1 MDTLQSPSVADT
13 EQVATVESIT
23 VVEKSPREMQQHCG
37 PTTALKVAQ
46 TMADCSDTVKVSVA
60 KVTVAEAA
68 VVDSVMVAAVVAAI
82 KDASATRLDAVVA
95 VAVSVAVSVA
105 DVVMVECSVA
115 DATDMAVK
123 VADVTGT
130 AVAVA
135 DARDITASQKA
146 LHVTHAA
153 VVAQPPFNFLAVVTH
168 VVAAA
173 QEVTSANRS
182 DTIMEPPACTA
193 LFKVVR
199 VVPAVEPMLAATN
212 QLQHTLRQSLAKQ
225 SKEQQQWLS
234 RVKSLPT
241 KDQELPEVDSAKR
254 STESL
259 LCKFAQEAYFLL
271 IEMLCDSSRRIGW
284 CVKLNAAIALHILQK
299 RLRDL

>member
-199 VVPAVEPMLAATN
+199 VVPAVEPMLADTN

-225 SKEQQQWLS
+225 SKEQQQWLT

-284 CVKLNAAIALHILQK
+284 CVKLNAAIALHIL
-299 RLRDL
+299 

>member
-95 VAVSVAVSVA
+95 VAVSVA

-199 VVPAVEPMLAATN
+199 VVPAVEPMLADTN

-225 SKEQQQWLS
+225 SKEQQQWLT

>member
-13 EQVATVESIT
+13 EQVATVGSIT

-95 VAVSVAVSVA
+95 VAVSVA

-199 VVPAVEPMLAATN
+199 VVPAVEPMLADTN

-225 SKEQQQWLS
+225 SKEQQQWLT

-284 CVKLNAAIALHILQK
+284 CVKLNAAIALHIL
-299 RLRDL
+299 

>member
-95 VAVSVAVSVA
+95 VAVSVA

-225 SKEQQQWLS
+225 SKEQQQWLT

-259 LCKFAQEAYFLL
+259 VCKFAQEAYSLL

>member
-115 DATDMAVK
+115 DATDMACLLY
-123 VADVTGT
+123 TSPSP
-130 AVAVA
+130 
-135 DARDITASQKA
+135 RD
-146 LHVTHAA
+146 
-153 VVAQPPFNFLAVVTH
+153 
-168 VVAAA
+168 
-173 QEVTSANRS
+173 
-182 DTIMEPPACTA
+182 
-193 LFKVVR
+193 
-199 VVPAVEPMLAATN
+199 
-212 QLQHTLRQSLAKQ
+212 
-225 SKEQQQWLS
+225 
-234 RVKSLPT
+234 
-241 KDQELPEVDSAKR
+241 
-254 STESL
+254 
-259 LCKFAQEAYFLL
+259 
-271 IEMLCDSSRRIGW
+271 
-284 CVKLNAAIALHILQK
+284 
-299 RLRDL
+299 

>member
-46 TMADCSDTVKVSVA
+46 TMADCSDTAKVSVA

-199 VVPAVEPMLAATN
+199 VVPAVEPMLADTN

-225 SKEQQQWLS
+225 SKEQQQWLT

-284 CVKLNAAIALHILQK
+284 CVKLNAAIALHIL
-299 RLRDL
+299 

>member
-95 VAVSVAVSVA
+95 VAVSVA

-199 VVPAVEPMLAATN
+199 VVPAVEPMLADTN

-225 SKEQQQWLS
+225 SKEQQQ
-234 RVKSLPT
+234 
-241 KDQELPEVDSAKR
+241 
-254 STESL
+254 
-259 LCKFAQEAYFLL
+259 
-271 IEMLCDSSRRIGW
+271 
-284 CVKLNAAIALHILQK
+284 
-299 RLRDL
+299 

>member
-95 VAVSVAVSVA
+95 VAVSVA

-182 DTIMEPPACTA
+182 DTIMEPLACTA

-199 VVPAVEPMLAATN
+199 VVPAVEPMLADTN

-225 SKEQQQWLS
+225 SKEQQQWLT

-284 CVKLNAAIALHILQK
+284 CVKLNAAIAVHIL
-299 RLRDL
+299 

>member
-95 VAVSVAVSVA
+95 VAVSVA

-123 VADVTGT
+123 
-130 AVAVA
+130 VAVA

-146 LHVTHAA
+146 LHVTHAT

-173 QEVTSANRS
+173 QEATSANRS

-199 VVPAVEPMLAATN
+199 VVPAVEPMLADTN

-225 SKEQQQWLS
+225 SKEQQQWLT

-241 KDQELPEVDSAKR
+241 KDQELPEVDSAER

-284 CVKLNAAIALHILQK
+284 CVKSNAAIALHIL
-299 RLRDL
+299 

>member
-199 VVPAVEPMLAATN
+199 VVPAVEPMLADTN

-225 SKEQQQWLS
+225 SKEQQQ
-234 RVKSLPT
+234 
-241 KDQELPEVDSAKR
+241 
-254 STESL
+254 
-259 LCKFAQEAYFLL
+259 
-271 IEMLCDSSRRIGW
+271 
-284 CVKLNAAIALHILQK
+284 
-299 RLRDL
+299 

>member
-182 DTIMEPPACTA
+182 DTIC
-193 LFKVVR
+193 
-199 VVPAVEPMLAATN
+199 
-212 QLQHTLRQSLAKQ
+212 
-225 SKEQQQWLS
+225 
-234 RVKSLPT
+234 
-241 KDQELPEVDSAKR
+241 
-254 STESL
+254 L
-259 LCKFAQEAYFLL
+259 LYT
-271 IEMLCDSSRRIGW
+271 SPSP
-284 CVKLNAAIALHILQK
+284 
-299 RLRDL
+299 RDRG

>member
-82 KDASATRLDAVVA
+82 KDASATRLDAV
-95 VAVSVAVSVA
+95 VAVSVA

-199 VVPAVEPMLAATN
+199 VVPAVEPMLADTN

-225 SKEQQQWLS
+225 SKEQQQWLT

-284 CVKLNAAIALHILQK
+284 CVKLNAAIALHIL
-299 RLRDL
+299 

>member
-13 EQVATVESIT
+13 EQVATVGSIT

-95 VAVSVAVSVA
+95 VA

-199 VVPAVEPMLAATN
+199 VVPAVEPMLADTN

-225 SKEQQQWLS
+225 SKEQQQWLT

-254 STESL
+254 
-259 LCKFAQEAYFLL
+259 
-271 IEMLCDSSRRIGW
+271 
-284 CVKLNAAIALHILQK
+284 
-299 RLRDL
+299 

>member
-225 SKEQQQWLS
+225 SKEQQQWLT

-284 CVKLNAAIALHILQK
+284 CVKLNAAIALHIL
-299 RLRDL
+299 

>member
-1 MDTLQSPSVADT
+1 MAVT
-13 EQVATVESIT
+13 EQVVTVEAIT

-46 TMADCSDTVKVSVA
+46 TVADCSDTVKVSVAKVTVA

-95 VAVSVAVSVA
+95 VAVSVA
-105 DVVMVECSVA
+105 DVVMVECSVADATDMAVKVA

-199 VVPAVEPMLAATN
+199 VVPAVEPMLADTN

-225 SKEQQQWLS
+225 SKEQQQWLT
-234 RVKSLPT
+234 RVKPLPT

-284 CVKLNAAIALHILQK
+284 CVKLNAAIALHIL
-299 RLRDL
+299 

>member
-199 VVPAVEPMLAATN
+199 VVPAVEPMLADTN

-225 SKEQQQWLS
+225 SKEQQQWLT

>member
-13 EQVATVESIT
+13 EQVATVGSIT

-95 VAVSVAVSVA
+95 VAVSVA

-199 VVPAVEPMLAATN
+199 VVPAVEPMLADTN

-225 SKEQQQWLS
+225 SKEQQQWLT

>member
-13 EQVATVESIT
+13 EQVATVGSIT

-95 VAVSVAVSVA
+95 VA

-199 VVPAVEPMLAATN
+199 VVPAVEPMLADTN

-225 SKEQQQWLS
+225 SKEQQQWLT

-284 CVKLNAAIALHILQK
+284 CVKLNAAIALHIL
-299 RLRDL
+299 

>member
-95 VAVSVAVSVA
+95 VAVSVA

-199 VVPAVEPMLAATN
+199 VVPAVEPMLADTN

-225 SKEQQQWLS
+225 SKEQQQWLT

-299 RLRDL
+299 RLGNL

>member
-1 MDTLQSPSVADT
+1 MAVT
-13 EQVATVESIT
+13 EQVVTVEAIT

-46 TMADCSDTVKVSVA
+46 TVADCSDTVKVSVAKVTVA

-95 VAVSVAVSVA
+95 VAVSVA

-123 VADVTGT
+123 MADATDMTVKVADVRGT

-199 VVPAVEPMLAATN
+199 VVPAVEPMLADTN

-225 SKEQQQWLS
+225 SKEQQQWLT
-234 RVKSLPT
+234 RVKPLPT

-284 CVKLNAAIALHILQK
+284 CVKLNAAIALHIL
-299 RLRDL
+299 